1 VALTLLAVLATGAC
15 GYPTEEPGLLPRP
28 ATESTR
34 PPVPVEPVHIPEPT
48 NPALPVVGEAVWT
61 TAEGLDVQVRLAVH
75 AVRRLENA
83 TVLDWSVTPLR
94 APDLAFGDGVPAFVD
109 LGLTR
114 PAPANV
120 NIFLLDPETEKVYRP
135 LSHNS
140 SRELN
145 RCLCSPLWVAQLGLR
160 IGETRM
166 LQVAY
171 PELPAS
177 VRFVDVDLATVA
189 PFTHVPVIPVGEV
202 PTARQPTD
210 LRRPAEREWVLMRPL
225 EFRSPEDENDR
236 RQSVTVNRVVA
247 GPTRT
252 SVEWTLRSVTD
263 QPNFNVLPYGPPVGA
278 RLPPDLMVATPSS
291 ASGPQLRPAGAT
303 GQVVGAQWMTDSLRD
318 QGLLE
323 CLCTELG
330 LWASS
335 LRRAGGKATV
345 TTNYPALP
353 GDVSRVDLLLPGAG
367 AAPGLPVTR
376 PTDAAART
384 GPTVEAEVPRWTYS
398 VSDPQRG
405 WSTADWPTPLPAAN
419 QLRHFTSTVDRLVEL
434 PR

>member
-1 VALTLLAVLATGAC
+1 M
-15 GYPTEEPGLLPRP
+15 
-28 ATESTR
+28 
-34 PPVPVEPVHIPEPT
+34 PT
-48 NPALPVVGEAVWT
+48 NPALPVAGEAVWT

-75 AVRRLENA
+75 AVRRLKNA

-94 APDLAFGDGVPAFVD
+94 APELTVGDSVPAFVD
-109 LGLTR
+109 LGLSR
-114 PAPANV
+114 SSANV
-120 NIFLLDPETEKVYRP
+120 NIFLLDPEADKVYRP
-135 LSHNS
+135 LSHDS

-160 IGETRM
+160 IGETQV

-171 PELPAS
+171 PELPAA

-189 PFTHVPVIPVGEV
+189 PFTHVPVTPAGQV

-210 LRRPAEREWVLMRPL
+210 LRRPADPEWVLMRPL
-225 EFRSPEDENDR
+225 EFRNPEDEDDR
-236 RQSVTVNRVVA
+236 RQSVAVTRVVA

-252 SVEWTLRSVTD
+252 SVEWTLRSVTE
-263 QPNFNVLPYGPPVGA
+263 QPNFNVLPYGPPIGA
-278 RLPPDLMVATPSS
+278 ELPSDLMVANPSS
-291 ASGPQLRPAGAT
+291 ASGPQLRASGAG
-303 GQVVGAQWMTDSLRD
+303 GHVLGAQWMTDSLRD
-318 QGLLE
+318 QELLE

-335 LRRAGGKATV
+335 LRRAGGQATV

-376 PTDAAART
+376 PTDAAALT
-384 GPTVEAEVPRWTYS
+384 GPAVATVVAEWTYS
-398 VSDPQRG
+398 VNDPQRG

-419 QLRHFTSTVDRLVEL
+419 QLRHFRSTVDRLVEL
-434 PR
+434 RR